1 MSSSA
6 SRRSGPHEGSLQWS
20 LIIGCMGVVFGEIAT
35 SPLYALRIIFTGKNG
50 ISPTPDHVMGIL
62 SLVFWML
69 TLVVGIKYALLIMR
83 ADNKGDGGIMA
94 LLSLVQRSL
103 HEKSRL
109 RRVALTLGLLGASLF
124 FGDAVIAPAISVM
137 GALEGLKVGAPGL
150 KVLIVPIT
158 LVILLGLFLLQH
170 RGTAFISGLFSPVM
184 VCWLMV
190 LAVLGVISISHTP
203 WILKAIDPTHALRFL
218 METRIQ
224 SLLVLGAVV
233 LVVTGVEALYADM
246 GHFGIQPI
254 RVAWFSFVYPT
265 LLLNY
270 LGQGALLLRD
280 PSAASNPFYLL
291 APAWAFLPLLALAT
305 LSTIIAAQGVISGA
319 FSLAAQAVR
328 MRYLPRLGVRHTS
341 LGKSGQIYVPVVN
354 WMLAFGTAALVVGF
368 GSSNKLATAYGI
380 SVTGSMVVT
389 TILSFGLLRRI
400 WRVPVILTG
409 LIFSIFLIIDSGF
422 LVANLPKLWQGGWV
436 SILISGTVF
445 ILLTTWVR
453 GRDLLVQRLNAR
465 AVPIE
470 QLVAD
475 VAHSALPRVS
485 GTAVYLTASRFGA
498 PLSLLHNMAMN
509 QVVHEKVIIL
519 TVITRDEPVVALEN
533 RTKIRHY
540 GGEIYRVRIYY
551 GYNQEPNIP
560 EALSFCR
567 SQGLDI
573 DLAQTSFFLT
583 REHMISSGS
592 HGVASWRERLYIR
605 MAMNAENAMR
615 FWHIPPERV
624 VELGHMVA
632 L

>member
-1 MSSSA
+1 
-6 SRRSGPHEGSLQWS
+6 
-20 LIIGCMGVVFGEIAT
+20 MGVVFGEIAT
-35 SPLYALRIIFTGKNG
+35 SPLYALRIVFTGKTG
-50 ISPTPDHVMGIL
+50 LSPTPDHVMGIL

-94 LLSLVQRSL
+94 LLSLVQRAV
-103 HEKSRL
+103 HDRPRL
-109 RRVALTLGLLGASLF
+109 RRGVLTIGLLGASLF
-124 FGDAVIAPAISVM
+124 FGDAIIAPAISVM

-158 LVILLGLFLLQH
+158 LVILLVLFLLQH

-184 VCWLMV
+184 VTWLLV
-190 LAVLGVISISHTP
+190 IAVLGALSIVHTP
-203 WILKAIDPTHALRFL
+203 LILKALDPRYAVRFL
-218 METRIQ
+218 SEARMQ
-224 SLLVLGAVV
+224 SLLVLGAVI

-246 GHFGIQPI
+246 GHFGAQPV

-270 LGQGALLLRD
+270 LGQGALLLRE

-291 APAWAFLPLLALAT
+291 APEWAFLPLLALAT
-305 LSTIIAAQGVISGA
+305 LATIIAAQGVISGA

-328 MRYLPRLGVRHTS
+328 MRYLPRLAVRHTS
-341 LGKSGQIYVPVVN
+341 LGNSGQIYVPVVN
-354 WMLAFGTAALVVGF
+354 WVLAFGTGALVLGF
-368 GSSNKLATAYGI
+368 GSSSKLATAYGI

-389 TILSFGLLRRI
+389 SLLAFGLLRRI
-400 WRVPVILTG
+400 WRVPVFLTG
-409 LIFSIFLIIDSGF
+409 TLFVVFLGIDGGF
-422 LVANLPKLWQGGWV
+422 LFANLPKLWQGGWV
-436 SILISGTVF
+436 SILIGGTVF
-445 ILLTTWVR
+445 LLLTTWVK
-453 GRDLLVQRLNAR
+453 GRDLLVHRLNSR

-475 VAHSALPRVS
+475 VAHSGLPRVP

-498 PLSLLHNMAMN
+498 PLALLHNMAMN

-519 TVITRDEPVVALEN
+519 TVVTRDEPFVALEH

-551 GYNQEPNIP
+551 GYNQEPNVP
-560 EALSFCR
+560 EALSYCR
-567 SQGLDI
+567 SQGLDV
-573 DLAQTSFFLT
+573 DSTTASFFLT
-583 REHMISSGS
+583 REHMVSQGS
-592 HGVASWRERLYIR
+592 HGVSTWRDRLFIR
-605 MAMNAENAMR
+605 MAMNAENAMC